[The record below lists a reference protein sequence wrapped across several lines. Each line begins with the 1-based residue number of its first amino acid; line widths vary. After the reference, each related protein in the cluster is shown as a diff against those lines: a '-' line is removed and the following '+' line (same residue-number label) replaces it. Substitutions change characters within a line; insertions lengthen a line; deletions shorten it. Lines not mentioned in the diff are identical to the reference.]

1 MTGTKL
7 CIEVGWLLSFYVCTS
22 DGSGTRSDEKQEFKA
37 SNAVLLWKKK
47 SKYTKNLAKIKKC
60 LLKRA

>member
-37 SNAVLLWKKK
+37 SNAVLLWKKNQNIPRIWQK
-47 SKYTKNLAKIKKC
+47 
-60 LLKRA
+60 